1 MPTMLARRPT
11 PLRLNLPRNAPAF
24 FQPGCGILD
33 TMNRPRV
40 FTHIVRVQMALVA
53 IFVST
58 VFLDDPTW
66 FKCLLWGL
74 AVYAF
79 VNLIRCES

>member
-1 MPTMLARRPT
+1 
-11 PLRLNLPRNAPAF
+11 
-24 FQPGCGILD
+24 
-33 TMNRPRV
+33 MNRPRV
-40 FTHIVRVQMALVA
+40 FTHIVRAQMALVA